1 MRHGVWRAVPHWRK
15 YCLTKQT
22 ATHETRLRR
31 ACSAVKCLLQNS
43 RRFFSMD
50 LGMGPSVGLV
60 IFYEIFYEKSIF
72 FLRKKQIQKWQGNT
86 LDLHIFLPKFPEFPA
101 GGPNLFFRQT
111 FVAVATI
118 TENGRCTGKYG
129 RSRHHVIFFHNI
141 CHPPTDDKSPALTY
155 TAHAALRIQERLLR
169 TQPFLS

>member
-43 RRFFSMD
+43 RRFFYMD
-50 LGMGPSVGLV
+50 PGMGPSVGLA

-72 FLRKKQIQKWQGNT
+72 FLKKKQIPKWQDNT
-86 LDLHIFLPKFPEFPA
+86 LDLHVFLPKSPEFPA
-101 GGPNLFFRQT
+101 GEPNLFFLQT
-111 FVAVATI
+111 FVAVATS

-129 RSRHHVIFFHNI
+129 RPSYYVIFFTI
-141 CHPPTDDKSPALTY
+141 YVVFQRMTSPL
-155 TAHAALRIQERLLR
+155 
-169 TQPFLS
+169 P

>member
-1 MRHGVWRAVPHWRK
+1 
-15 YCLTKQT
+15 
-22 ATHETRLRR
+22 
-31 ACSAVKCLLQNS
+31 
-43 RRFFSMD
+43 MD

-101 GGPNLFFRQT
+101 GGPNLFFRQS
-111 FVAVATI
+111 FVAVATS

-129 RSRHHVIFFHNI
+129 RSRHHVIFFTI
-141 CHPPTDDKSPALTY
+141 YAILQRMTSPL
-155 TAHAALRIQERLLR
+155 
-169 TQPFLS
+169 P